1 MLRSLQEQLSEYLLD
16 AADVTESSVRLK
28 QLAILPR
35 LLVPLA
41 DDVTGNPHEPLLL

>member
-16 AADVTESSVRLK
+16 VADVTESVRLK